1 MRGDWSDSIS
11 DGVRGN
17 WSEST
22 SDGVRGIA
30 VRVLVMV

>member
-22 SDGVRGIA
+22 SDSVRGIA